1 MRRDAELTWA
11 ADRIEIAL
19 FRERINDLTFEIV
32 RSHRRLTVA
41 EDGRRMRA
49 LGVDGASN
57 GASAVTTNAGVLAD
71 RIRALR
77 TVASR
82 AHEERSL

>member
-1 MRRDAELTWA
+1 MEG
-11 ADRIEIAL
+11 EC
-19 FRERINDLTFEIV
+19 
-32 RSHRRLTVA
+32 
-41 EDGRRMRA
+41 GRWESTA
-49 LGVDGASN
+49 LGN